1 MHEGCFPSV
10 KPWKERGTPQALC
23 SHGFLKHVNGMGF
36 LRISFVYGEVKVIRV
51 AVVLDDGFSRPLT
64 FYMSRSGQFGTKS
77 GLTV

>member
-1 MHEGCFPSV
+1 MLPFGETLERERNSPSLIFPWLS
-10 KPWKERGTPQALC
+10 KTR
-23 SHGFLKHVNGMGF
+23 NGMGF
-36 LRISFVYGEVKVIRV
+36 LRISFVYGEVKVTSV